1 MYQFETIDFD
11 IFQVKELLA
20 GIVKQMI
27 GEAQGK
33 ITNSP
38 SQPKEPL
45 IRLKVDY
52 INEDHAI
59 NEIRFGQQFNQQVNN
74 VLQIYENTCFDI

>member
-20 GIVKQMI
+20 GIVNQMI
-27 GEAQGK
+27 GEAQRK